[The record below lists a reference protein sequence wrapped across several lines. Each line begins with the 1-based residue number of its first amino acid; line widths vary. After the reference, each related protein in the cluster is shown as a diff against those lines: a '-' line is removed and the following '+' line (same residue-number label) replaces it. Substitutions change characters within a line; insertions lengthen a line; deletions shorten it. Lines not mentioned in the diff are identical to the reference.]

1 MPPCFCSPR
10 LLPSLQF
17 LLYLVDMVVQAG
29 GTPDIGFLDMQG
41 MNAVISCTE
50 WKRL

>member
-1 MPPCFCSPR
+1 MFLQPTAPP
-10 LLPSLQF
+10 LQF
-17 LLYLVDMVVQAG
+17 LEYLVDMVVQAG